1 MSTKLCGKTSAEHIY
16 EIIKVKIERILK
28 HNIVPGLTVIQ
39 VGDKKD
45 STTYV
50 NMKAKMCEK
59 CLK

>member
-1 MSTKLCGKTSAEHIY
+1 MSTKLCGKRAAEHIY

-28 HNIVPGLTVIQ
+28 HNIVPGLTVIK

-50 NMKAKMCEK
+50 KMKEKMF
-59 CLK
+59 